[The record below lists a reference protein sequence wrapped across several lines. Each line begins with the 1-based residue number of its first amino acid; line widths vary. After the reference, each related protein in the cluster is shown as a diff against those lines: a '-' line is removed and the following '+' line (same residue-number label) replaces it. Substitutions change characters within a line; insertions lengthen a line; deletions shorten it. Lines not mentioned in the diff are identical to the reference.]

1 MSATVRKLIGGVV
14 LAAST
19 AAAACGSSP
28 PAPSRVIRVGDEVFR
43 IRLDTPALEQAARAA
58 RAGTGPRIPTGRIV
72 SGTDVNA
79 GWSWHLRDVT
89 FADAAIEL
97 CDGRPSM
104 IVPGATL
111 QPGTYEF
118 ELLDSSTNAT
128 SSRSAG
134 KTAPS

>member
-14 LAAST
+14 LTAST

-28 PAPSRVIRVGDEVFR
+28 PAPSRDPVAVIRVADEIFR

-58 RAGTGPRIPTGRIV
+58 RAGTGPRIPNGRIV

-89 FADAAIEL
+89 FADATIEL

-104 IVPGATL
+104 IERQGTSFGGGRFCPWGAEVV
-111 QPGTYEF
+111 GIE
-118 ELLDSSTNAT
+118 
-128 SSRSAG
+128 
-134 KTAPS
+134 